1 VSERIYVIGAGQSH
15 YGKFYDRNTKSLVRE
30 AVLKAIEQAGVT
42 NDDLEAAWVGSA
54 AQGVLTGQEMIRGQ
68 VVLQPLG
75 IDGIPVTNVENACAS
90 ASTAFNSAWMA
101 LKSGMYDCVLAVGM
115 EKMAF
120 EAPDMRRKALESF
133 SAAVDV
139 ESLERLRAA
148 QKANDQKLEQSGQ
161 QSAYGDGR
169 PKSMFMDFYGAGAR
183 MHMKQ
188 YGTTQRQFAIVAS
201 KNHKHAS
208 LNPYAQ
214 YRNEMTPEEVM
225 ADNVVSYP
233 LTRPMCAPVGDGAAA
248 AILCSTAFLK
258 RISAAKPIEVLAST
272 LTSGSERRIDGKTSG
287 QRLIARAYEVAGV
300 GPEDIDVAEVHDAS
314 AFGEIAAI
322 ETLGFCKEGE
332 AGPFTESGAT
342 TLGGKIPVN
351 VSGGLESRG
360 HPIGATGLAQM
371 TELVWQLRGE
381 CGARQVEGARIG
393 LAQNAGGS
401 MPAGGSAA
409 YTIHILGRAF

>member
-1 VSERIYVIGAGQSH
+1 MVDDIYVIGAGQSH

-30 AVLKAIEQAGVT
+30 AVGQALEQAGVASG
-42 NDDLEAAWVGSA
+42 DLQAAWVGSA

-75 IDGIPVTNVENACAS
+75 IDGVPITNVENACAS
-90 ASTAFNSAWMA
+90 ASTAFNSAWIA
-101 LKSGMYDCVLAVGM
+101 LKAGMYDCVLALGM

-120 EAPDMRRKALESF
+120 QAPELRRKALESF

-139 ESLERLRAA
+139 EGLERLREV
-148 QKANDQKLEQSGQ
+148 QRANDQKLEQSGQ
-161 QSAYGDGR
+161 QSAYGEGR

-183 MHMKQ
+183 AHMKQ

-208 LNPYAQ
+208 LNEYAQ
-214 YRNEMTPEEVM
+214 YRNEMTPEQVL

-248 AILCSTAFLK
+248 AILCTGAFLK
-258 RISAAKPIEVLAST
+258 RVAGARPIKVLASL
-272 LTSGSERRIDGKTSG
+272 LTAGSDRKVDGKSPG
-287 QRLIARAYEVAGV
+287 QRLIARAYEVAGC
-300 GPEDIDVAEVHDAS
+300 GPGDIDLAEVHDAS
-314 AFGEIAAI
+314 AYGEITAVEA
-322 ETLGFCKEGE
+322 LGFCPEGQG
-332 AGPFTESGAT
+332 GPLAESGAT
-342 TLGGKIPVN
+342 SLGGEIPVN
-351 VSGGLESRG
+351 TSGGLESRG
-360 HPIGATGLAQM
+360 HPIGATGLAQI

-381 CGARQVEGARIG
+381 CGARQVQGARIG

-401 MPAGGSAA
+401 MQGGSAA

>member
-1 VSERIYVIGAGQSH
+1 VGERIYVIGAGQSH

-30 AVLKAIEQAGVT
+30 AVLQAIEQAGV
-42 NDDLEAAWVGSA
+42 NNADLEAAWVGSA
-54 AQGVLTGQEMIRGQ
+54 AQGILTGQEMIRGQ

-101 LKSGMYDCVLAVGM
+101 LQTGMFDCVLAVGM

-139 ESLERLRAA
+139 EALERLREN
-148 QKANDQKLEQSGQ
+148 QKATERQLQASGRS
-161 QSAYGDGR
+161 SAYGEGK

-183 MHMKQ
+183 AHMKQ

-208 LNPYAQ
+208 LNEYAQ
-214 YRNEMTPEEVM
+214 YRNEMTPEEVL
-225 ADNVVSYP
+225 ADNLVSYP

-248 AILCSTAFLK
+248 AILCTAGFLK
-258 RISAAKPIEVLAST
+258 RLTASKPVQVLAST
-272 LTSGSERRIDGKTSG
+272 LTSGSERRIDGKTPS

-300 GPEDIDVAEVHDAS
+300 GPGDVHLAEVHDAS
-314 AFGEIAAI
+314 ALGEISAVEA
-322 ETLGFCKEGE
+322 LGFCGEGE
-332 AGPFTESGAT
+332 GGPFTESGAT

-351 VSGGLESRG
+351 TSGGLESRG
-360 HPIGATGLAQM
+360 HPIGATGLAQI

-401 MPAGGSAA
+401 GPGGSAA

>member
-1 VSERIYVIGAGQSH
+1 MGENIYVIGAGQSH

-30 AVLKAIEQAGVT
+30 AVDSALAQAGVGT
-42 NDDLEAAWVGSA
+42 DALQAAWVGSA

-75 IDGIPVTNVENACAS
+75 IDGIPITNVENACAS
-90 ASTAFNSAWMA
+90 ASTAMHSAVIA
-101 LKSGMYDCVLAVGM
+101 LKAGMYDCVLALGM

-139 ESLERLRAA
+139 EGLDRLRKA
-148 QKANDQKLEQSGQ
+148 QQANDRQLEQSGK

-183 MHMKQ
+183 HHMKQ

-201 KNHKHAS
+201 KNHRHAS

-214 YRNEMTPEEVM
+214 YRNEMTPEEVL

-248 AILCSTAFLK
+248 AVLCTEAFLK
-258 RISAAKPIEVLAST
+258 RLTGAKPVQVLASM
-272 LTSGSERRIDGKTSG
+272 LTTGSERKVDGKSPG
-287 QRLIARAYEVAGV
+287 QRLIARAYETAGV
-300 GPEDIDVAEVHDAS
+300 GPSDINLAEVHDAS
-314 AFGEIAAI
+314 AYGEITSI
-322 ETLGFCKEGE
+322 ESLGFCGEGE
-332 AGPFTESGAT
+332 GGPFTESGAT

-351 VSGGLESRG
+351 TSGGLESRG
-360 HPIGATGLAQM
+360 HPIGATGLAQI

-381 CGARQVEGARIG
+381 CGSRQVAGARIG

-401 MPAGGSAA
+401 MPGGSAA
-409 YTIHILGRAF
+409 YTIHILGKAF